1 MDFNSLGC
9 MNKVR
14 FFLILSTVFF
24 YSCNDKKDI
33 STEKTTG
40 EINTISV
47 LVDDQ
52 LWKGEIG
59 DTIRNKYASAVIGL
73 PQEEPQFTINQYP
86 IKFLEGF
93 VVKSR
98 NSIVIK
104 KEAVARFEI
113 KRNEFASPQ
122 NVFYI
127 SGRYTTEIIDT
138 LLKHTPEIIRIM
150 RQSEILENQRIN
162 DTALIKSTLI
172 KKKFK
177 IAVNI
182 PKGYNSVL
190 TRKKFMWFKKEIT
203 GGSASIL
210 IYQIPIINIE
220 NRRNSSVIRN
230 IIKMRD
236 SIGSLYIHGT
246 ERYSKMITEKA
257 YRPYIFK
264 IKLAERPTYESKGTW
279 EMKNDFMSGPFI
291 NYCVTDIKNKRILVL
306 EGFCYA
312 PSKKKRDLMFELES
326 IMKSVKFIKNK

>member
-1 MDFNSLGC
+1 
-9 MNKVR
+9 MNKVH
-14 FFLILSTVFF
+14 FFLLLTAVFF
-24 YSCNDKKDI
+24 LSCKNKRDS

-47 LVDDQ
+47 LIDDQ

-59 DTIRNKYASAVIGL
+59 DSVRNKFASSVTGL

-93 VVKSR
+93 VVNSR

-104 KEAVARFEI
+104 KEAVGRFEI
-113 KRNEFASPQ
+113 KKNEFATPQ

-127 SGRYTTEIIDT
+127 SGRNTIEITDT
-138 LLKHTPEIIRIM
+138 IEKYTPEIIRIM
-150 RQSEILENQRIN
+150 RQTEIAENQRIN
-162 DTALIKSTLI
+162 DTALIKTERI

-177 IAVNI
+177 IALNI

-190 TRKKFMWFKKEIT
+190 TRKKFIWFKKEIT
-203 GGSASIL
+203 GGSTSVL
-210 IYQIPIINIE
+210 IYQIPIKNIE
-220 NRRNSSVIRN
+220 NHPNSSVINN

-246 ERYSKMITEKA
+246 ERHSKMITEQA
-257 YRPYIFK
+257 YSPYFFNT
-264 IKLAERPTYESKGTW
+264 KLDGRITYETKGTW

-291 NYCVTDIKNKRILVL
+291 NYCITDYKNRRMLVL

-312 PSKKKRDLMFELES
+312 PSKKKRDLMFELEA
-326 IMKSVKFIKNK
+326 IIKSVKFIKK

>member
-1 MDFNSLGC
+1 
-9 MNKVR
+9 MNKVQ
-14 FFLILSTVFF
+14 FFLLLIAVFF
-24 YSCNDKKDI
+24 LSCSNKRDN

-47 LVDDQ
+47 LIDDQ

-59 DTIRNKYASAVIGL
+59 DSVRNKFASSVIGL

-93 VVKSR
+93 VVNSR

-104 KEAVARFEI
+104 KEAVGRFEI
-113 KRNEFASPQ
+113 KKNEFATPQ
-122 NVFYI
+122 NIFYI
-127 SGRYTTEIIDT
+127 SGRNTIEITDT
-138 LLKHTPEIIRIM
+138 IEKYTPEIIRIM
-150 RQSEILENQRIN
+150 RQTEIAENQRIN
-162 DTALIKSTLI
+162 DTALIKTERI

-177 IAVNI
+177 IALNI

-190 TRKKFMWFKKEIT
+190 TRKKFIWFKKEIT
-203 GGSASIL
+203 GGSTSVL
-210 IYQIPIINIE
+210 IYQIPIKNIE
-220 NRRNSSVIRN
+220 NHPNSSVINN

-246 ERYSKMITEKA
+246 ERHSKMITEQA
-257 YRPYIFK
+257 YSPYFFNT
-264 IKLAERPTYESKGTW
+264 KLDGRITYETKGTW

-291 NYCVTDIKNKRILVL
+291 NYCITDYKNQRMLVL

-312 PSKKKRDLMFELES
+312 PSKKKRDLMFELEA
-326 IMKSVKFIKNK
+326 IIKSVKFIKNK

>member
-1 MDFNSLGC
+1 MLLTTI
-9 MNKVR
+9 
-14 FFLILSTVFF
+14 FFLSCKNKRDTST
-24 YSCNDKKDI
+24 D
-33 STEKTTG
+33 KTTG

-47 LVDDQ
+47 LIDDQ

-59 DTIRNKYASAVIGL
+59 DSVRNKFASSVIGL

-93 VVKSR
+93 VVNSR

-104 KEAVARFEI
+104 KEAVSRFEI
-113 KRNEFASPQ
+113 KKNEFASPQ

-127 SGRYTTEIIDT
+127 SGRNTIEIIDT
-138 LLKHTPEIIRIM
+138 IEKHTPEIIRIM
-150 RQSEILENQRIN
+150 RQTEITENQRIN
-162 DTALIKSTLI
+162 DTALLKTERI

-177 IAVNI
+177 IALNI

-190 TRKKFMWFKKEIT
+190 TRKKFIWFKKEIT
-203 GGSASIL
+203 GGSTSVL
-210 IYQIPIINIE
+210 IYQIPINTIE
-220 NRRNSSVIRN
+220 NHHNSSVIKN

-246 ERYSKMITEKA
+246 ERHSKMITEQA
-257 YRPYIFK
+257 YSPYFFNT
-264 IKLAERPTYESKGTW
+264 KLDGRITYETKGTW

-291 NYCVTDIKNKRILVL
+291 NYCITDYKNRRMLVL

-312 PSKKKRDLMFELES
+312 PSKKKRDLMFELEA
-326 IMKSVKFIKNK
+326 IIKSVKFIKNK

>member
-1 MDFNSLGC
+1 MLLT
-9 MNKVR
+9 VI
-14 FFLILSTVFF
+14 FFL
-24 YSCNDKKDI
+24 SCNNKRDT

-47 LVDDQ
+47 LIDDQ

-59 DTIRNKYASAVIGL
+59 DSVRNKFASSVIGL

-93 VVKSR
+93 VVNSR

-104 KEAVARFEI
+104 KEAVGRFEI
-113 KRNEFASPQ
+113 KKNEFATPQ

-127 SGRYTTEIIDT
+127 SGRNTIEITDT
-138 LLKHTPEIIRIM
+138 IEKYTPEIIRIM
-150 RQSEILENQRIN
+150 RQTEIAENQRIN
-162 DTALIKSTLI
+162 DTALIKTERI

-177 IAVNI
+177 IALNI

-190 TRKKFMWFKKEIT
+190 TRKKFIWFKKEIT
-203 GGSASIL
+203 GGSTSVL
-210 IYQIPIINIE
+210 IYQIPIKNIE
-220 NRRNSSVIRN
+220 NHPNSSVINN

-246 ERYSKMITEKA
+246 ERHSKMITEQA
-257 YRPYIFK
+257 YSPYFFNT
-264 IKLAERPTYESKGTW
+264 KLDGRITYETKGTW

-291 NYCVTDIKNKRILVL
+291 NYCITDYRNRRMLVL

-312 PSKKKRDLMFELES
+312 PSKKKRDLMFELEA
-326 IMKSVKFIKNK
+326 IIKSVKFIKK

>member
-1 MDFNSLGC
+1 
-9 MNKVR
+9 MNKVH
-14 FFLILSTVFF
+14 FFLLLTVIFF
-24 YSCNDKKDI
+24 LSCNNKRDT
-33 STEKTTG
+33 STEKTNC

-47 LVDDQ
+47 LIDDQ

-59 DTIRNKYASAVIGL
+59 DSVRNKFASSVIGL

-93 VVKSR
+93 VVNSR

-104 KEAVARFEI
+104 KEAVGRFEI
-113 KRNEFASPQ
+113 KKNEFATPQ

-127 SGRYTTEIIDT
+127 SGRNTIEITDT
-138 LLKHTPEIIRIM
+138 IEKYTPEIIRIM
-150 RQSEILENQRIN
+150 RQTEIAENQRIN
-162 DTALIKSTLI
+162 DTALIKTERI

-177 IAVNI
+177 IALNI

-190 TRKKFMWFKKEIT
+190 TRKKFIWFKKEIT
-203 GGSASIL
+203 GGSTSVL
-210 IYQIPIINIE
+210 IYQIPIKNIE
-220 NRRNSSVIRN
+220 NHPNSSVINN

-246 ERYSKMITEKA
+246 ERHSKMITEQA
-257 YRPYIFK
+257 YSPYFFNT
-264 IKLAERPTYESKGTW
+264 KLDGRITYETKGTW

-291 NYCVTDIKNKRILVL
+291 NYCITDYRNRRMLVL

-312 PSKKKRDLMFELES
+312 PSKKKRDLMFELEA
-326 IMKSVKFIKNK
+326 IIKSVKFIKK

>member
-1 MDFNSLGC
+1 
-9 MNKVR
+9 MNKVH
-14 FFLILSTVFF
+14 FFLLLTTIFFLSCKNKRDT
-24 YSCNDKKDI
+24 
-33 STEKTTG
+33 STDKTTG

-47 LVDDQ
+47 LIDDQ

-59 DTIRNKYASAVIGL
+59 DSVRNKFASSVIGL

-93 VVKSR
+93 VVNSR

-104 KEAVARFEI
+104 KEAVSRFEI
-113 KRNEFASPQ
+113 KKNEFASPQ

-127 SGRYTTEIIDT
+127 SGRNTIEIIDT
-138 LLKHTPEIIRIM
+138 IEKHTPEIIRIM
-150 RQSEILENQRIN
+150 RQTEITENQRIN
-162 DTALIKSTLI
+162 DTALLKTERI

-177 IAVNI
+177 IALNI

-190 TRKKFMWFKKEIT
+190 TRKKFIWFKKEIT
-203 GGSASIL
+203 GGSTSIL
-210 IYQIPIINIE
+210 LYQIPINTIE
-220 NRRNSSVIRN
+220 NHPNSSVINN

-246 ERYSKMITEKA
+246 ERHSKMITEQA
-257 YRPYIFK
+257 YSPYFFNT
-264 IKLAERPTYESKGTW
+264 KLDGRITYETKGTW

-291 NYCVTDIKNKRILVL
+291 NYCITDYKNRRMLVL

-312 PSKKKRDLMFELES
+312 PSKKKRDLMLELEA
-326 IMKSVKFIKNK
+326 IIKSVKFIKNK

>member
-1 MDFNSLGC
+1 
-9 MNKVR
+9 MNKVH
-14 FFLILSTVFF
+14 FFLLLTAVFF
-24 YSCNDKKDI
+24 LSCNNKRDT

-47 LVDDQ
+47 LIDDQ

-59 DTIRNKYASAVIGL
+59 DSVRNKFASSVIGL

-93 VVKSR
+93 VVNSR

-104 KEAVARFEI
+104 KEAVGRFEI
-113 KRNEFASPQ
+113 KKNEFATPQ

-127 SGRYTTEIIDT
+127 SGRNTIEITDT
-138 LLKHTPEIIRIM
+138 IEKYTPEIIRIM
-150 RQSEILENQRIN
+150 RQTEIAENQRIN
-162 DTALIKSTLI
+162 DTALIKTERI

-177 IAVNI
+177 IALNI

-190 TRKKFMWFKKEIT
+190 TRKKFIWFKKEIT
-203 GGSASIL
+203 GGSTSVL
-210 IYQIPIINIE
+210 IYQIPIKNIE
-220 NRRNSSVIRN
+220 NHRNSSVINN
-230 IIKMRD
+230 IIRMRD

-246 ERYSKMITEKA
+246 EQHSKMITEQA
-257 YRPYIFK
+257 YSPYFFNT
-264 IKLAERPTYESKGTW
+264 KLDGRSTYETKGTW

-291 NYCVTDIKNKRILVL
+291 NYCITDYKNRRVLVL

-312 PSKKKRDLMFELES
+312 PSKKKRDLMFELEA
-326 IMKSVKFIKNK
+326 IIKSVKFIKNK

>member
-1 MDFNSLGC
+1 
-9 MNKVR
+9 MNKVH
-14 FFLILSTVFF
+14 FFLLITAVFF
-24 YSCNDKKDI
+24 LSCNNKRDT

-47 LVDDQ
+47 LIDDQ

-59 DTIRNKYASAVIGL
+59 DSVRNKFASSVIGL

-93 VVKSR
+93 VVNSR

-104 KEAVARFEI
+104 KEAVGRFEI
-113 KRNEFASPQ
+113 KKNEFATPQ

-127 SGRYTTEIIDT
+127 SGRNTIEITDT
-138 LLKHTPEIIRIM
+138 IEKYTPEIIRIM
-150 RQSEILENQRIN
+150 RQTEIAENQRIN
-162 DTALIKSTLI
+162 DTALIKTERI
-172 KKKFK
+172 IKKFK
-177 IAVNI
+177 IALNI

-190 TRKKFMWFKKEIT
+190 TRKKFIWFKKEIT
-203 GGSASIL
+203 GGSTSVL
-210 IYQIPIINIE
+210 IYQIPIKNIE
-220 NRRNSSVIRN
+220 NHSNSSVIYN

-246 ERYSKMITEKA
+246 ERHSKMITEQA
-257 YRPYIFK
+257 YSPYFFK
-264 IKLAERPTYESKGTW
+264 TKLEGRITYETKGTW

-291 NYCVTDIKNKRILVL
+291 NYCITDYRNRRVLVL

-312 PSKKKRDLMFELES
+312 PSKKKRDLMFELEA
-326 IMKSVKFIKNK
+326 ILKSVKFIKK

>member
-1 MDFNSLGC
+1 
-9 MNKVR
+9 MNKVH
-14 FFLILSTVFF
+14 FFLLLTAVFF
-24 YSCNDKKDI
+24 LSCNNKRDS

-47 LVDDQ
+47 LIDDQ

-59 DTIRNKYASAVIGL
+59 DSVRNKFASSVIGL

-93 VVKSR
+93 VVNSR

-104 KEAVARFEI
+104 KEAVGRFEI
-113 KRNEFASPQ
+113 KKNEFATPQ

-127 SGRYTTEIIDT
+127 SGRNTIEIIDT
-138 LLKHTPEIIRIM
+138 IEKYTPEIIRIM
-150 RQSEILENQRIN
+150 RQSEIVENQRIN
-162 DTALIKSTLI
+162 DTALIKTERI

-177 IAVNI
+177 IALNI

-190 TRKKFMWFKKEIT
+190 TRKKFIWFKKEIT
-203 GGSASIL
+203 GGSTSLL
-210 IYQIPIINIE
+210 IYQIPINNIE
-220 NRRNSSVIRN
+220 NHLNSSVINN

-246 ERYSKMITEKA
+246 ERYSKMITEQA
-257 YRPYIFK
+257 YSPYFFK
-264 IKLAERPTYESKGTW
+264 TKLEERRTYETKGTW

-291 NYCVTDIKNKRILVL
+291 NYCITDYRNRRILVL

-312 PSKKKRDLMFELES
+312 PSKKKRDLMFELEA
-326 IMKSVKFIKNK
+326 ILKSVKFIKNK

>member
-1 MDFNSLGC
+1 
-9 MNKVR
+9 MNKVH
-14 FFLILSTVFF
+14 FFLLLTTIFFLSCKNKRDT
-24 YSCNDKKDI
+24 
-33 STEKTTG
+33 STDKTTG

-47 LVDDQ
+47 LIDDQ

-59 DTIRNKYASAVIGL
+59 DSVRNKFASSVIGL

-93 VVKSR
+93 VVNSR

-104 KEAVARFEI
+104 KEAVSRFEI
-113 KRNEFASPQ
+113 KKNEFASPQ

-127 SGRYTTEIIDT
+127 SGRNTIEIIDT
-138 LLKHTPEIIRIM
+138 IEKHTPEIIRIM
-150 RQSEILENQRIN
+150 RQTEITENQRIN
-162 DTALIKSTLI
+162 DTALLKTERI

-177 IAVNI
+177 IALNI

-190 TRKKFMWFKKEIT
+190 TRKKFIWFKKEIT
-203 GGSASIL
+203 GGSTSIL
-210 IYQIPIINIE
+210 LYQIPINTIE
-220 NRRNSSVIRN
+220 NHPNSSVINN

-246 ERYSKMITEKA
+246 ERHSKMITEQA
-257 YRPYIFK
+257 YSPYFFNT
-264 IKLAERPTYESKGTW
+264 KLDGRITYETKGTW

-291 NYCVTDIKNKRILVL
+291 NYCIIDYKNRRILVL

-326 IMKSVKFIKNK
+326 IIKSVKFIKNK

>member
-1 MDFNSLGC
+1 
-9 MNKVR
+9 MNKVH
-14 FFLILSTVFF
+14 FFLLLTAVFF
-24 YSCNDKKDI
+24 LSCKNKRDS

-47 LVDDQ
+47 LIDDQ

-59 DTIRNKYASAVIGL
+59 DSVRNKFASSVIGL

-93 VVKSR
+93 VVNSR

-104 KEAVARFEI
+104 KEAVGRFEI
-113 KRNEFASPQ
+113 KKNEFATPQ

-127 SGRYTTEIIDT
+127 SGRNTIEITDT
-138 LLKHTPEIIRIM
+138 IEKYTPEIIRIM
-150 RQSEILENQRIN
+150 RQTEIAENQRIN
-162 DTALIKSTLI
+162 DTALIKTERI

-177 IAVNI
+177 IALNI

-190 TRKKFMWFKKEIT
+190 TRKKFIWFKKEIT
-203 GGSASIL
+203 GGSTSVL
-210 IYQIPIINIE
+210 IYQIPIKNIE
-220 NRRNSSVIRN
+220 NHPNSSVINN

-246 ERYSKMITEKA
+246 ERHSKMITEQA
-257 YRPYIFK
+257 YSPYFFNT
-264 IKLAERPTYESKGTW
+264 KLDGRITYETKGTW

-291 NYCVTDIKNKRILVL
+291 NYCITDYKNQRMLVL

-312 PSKKKRDLMFELES
+312 PSKKKRDLMFELEA
-326 IMKSVKFIKNK
+326 IIKSVKFIKK

>member
-1 MDFNSLGC
+1 
-9 MNKVR
+9 MNKVH
-14 FFLILSTVFF
+14 FFLLLTAVFF
-24 YSCNDKKDI
+24 LSCNNKRDT

-40 EINTISV
+40 EINTISI
-47 LVDDQ
+47 LIDDQ

-59 DTIRNKYASAVIGL
+59 DSVRNKFASSVIGL

-93 VVKSR
+93 VVNSR

-104 KEAVARFEI
+104 KEAVGRFEI
-113 KRNEFASPQ
+113 KKNEFATPQ

-127 SGRYTTEIIDT
+127 SGRNTIEIIDT
-138 LLKHTPEIIRIM
+138 IEKYTPEIISIM
-150 RQSEILENQRIN
+150 RQTEIVETQRIN
-162 DTALIKSTLI
+162 DTALINTERI

-177 IAVNI
+177 IALNI

-190 TRKKFMWFKKEIT
+190 TRKKFIWFKKEIT
-203 GGSASIL
+203 GGSTSVL
-210 IYQIPIINIE
+210 IYQIPIKNIE
-220 NRRNSSVIRN
+220 NHPNSSVINN

-246 ERYSKMITEKA
+246 ERRSKMITEQA
-257 YRPYIFK
+257 YSPYFFNTKLDGK
-264 IKLAERPTYESKGTW
+264 ITYETKGTW

-291 NYCVTDIKNKRILVL
+291 NYCITDYKNRRMLVL

-312 PSKKKRDLMFELES
+312 PSKKKRDLMFELEA
-326 IMKSVKFIKNK
+326 IIKSVKFIKNK

>member
-1 MDFNSLGC
+1 
-9 MNKVR
+9 MNKVH
-14 FFLILSTVFF
+14 FFLLLTAVFF
-24 YSCNDKKDI
+24 LSCKNKRDS

-47 LVDDQ
+47 LIDDQ

-59 DTIRNKYASAVIGL
+59 DSVRNKFASSVIGL

-93 VVKSR
+93 VVNSR

-104 KEAVARFEI
+104 KEAVGRFEI
-113 KRNEFASPQ
+113 KKNEFATPQ

-127 SGRYTTEIIDT
+127 SGRNTIEITDT
-138 LLKHTPEIIRIM
+138 IEKYTPEIIRIM
-150 RQSEILENQRIN
+150 RQTEIAENQRIN
-162 DTALIKSTLI
+162 DTALIKTERI

-177 IAVNI
+177 IALNI

-190 TRKKFMWFKKEIT
+190 TRKKFIWFKKEIT
-203 GGSASIL
+203 GGSTSVL
-210 IYQIPIINIE
+210 IYQIPIKNIE
-220 NRRNSSVIRN
+220 NHPNSSVINN

-246 ERYSKMITEKA
+246 ERHSKMITEQA
-257 YRPYIFK
+257 YSPYFFNT
-264 IKLAERPTYESKGTW
+264 KLDGRITYETKGTW

-291 NYCVTDIKNKRILVL
+291 NYCITDYKNQRMLVL

-312 PSKKKRDLMFELES
+312 PSKKKRDLMFELEA
-326 IMKSVKFIKNK
+326 IIKSVKFIKNK

>member
-1 MDFNSLGC
+1 
-9 MNKVR
+9 MNKVH
-14 FFLILSTVFF
+14 FFLLLTAVFF
-24 YSCNDKKDI
+24 LSCNNKRDS

-47 LVDDQ
+47 LIDDQ

-59 DTIRNKYASAVIGL
+59 DSVRNKFASSVIGL

-93 VVKSR
+93 VVNSR

-104 KEAVARFEI
+104 KEAVGRFEI
-113 KRNEFASPQ
+113 KKNEFATPQ

-127 SGRYTTEIIDT
+127 SGRNTIEITDTIEKYT
-138 LLKHTPEIIRIM
+138 LEIIRIM
-150 RQSEILENQRIN
+150 RQTEIAENQRIN
-162 DTALIKSTLI
+162 DTALIKTERI

-177 IAVNI
+177 IALNI

-190 TRKKFMWFKKEIT
+190 TRKKFIWFKKEIT
-203 GGSASIL
+203 GGSTSVL
-210 IYQIPIINIE
+210 IYQIPIKNIE
-220 NRRNSSVIRN
+220 NHPNSSVINN

-246 ERYSKMITEKA
+246 ERHSKMITEQA
-257 YRPYIFK
+257 YSPYFFNT
-264 IKLAERPTYESKGTW
+264 KLDGRITYETKGTW

-291 NYCVTDIKNKRILVL
+291 NYCITDYKNQRMLVL

-312 PSKKKRDLMFELES
+312 PSKKKRDLMFELEA
-326 IMKSVKFIKNK
+326 IIKSVKFIKNK